1 MLTFS
6 LSGCGT
12 ANSPNASS
20 KDESKPGVLGNLFSS
35 AKPITVPEGTALSVV
50 LDQAISS
57 ADSHSGDAFDATVAE
72 PVVIGGKTAIPKGAR
87 ATGRVVDAHAAGH
100 LEGVPR
106 LELALESVEVGGKTY
121 DIQTDAAR
129 RSGQNHNKH
138 NLVFIGGGTAAG
150 ALIGGVAGGGKGALI
165 GSLIGAG
172 GGTAA
177 AAATGKKDIH
187 LPAET
192 RLTFQLGQPVTIQV
206 KS

>member
-1 MLTFS
+1 
-6 LSGCGT
+6 
-12 ANSPNASS
+12 
-20 KDESKPGVLGNLFSS
+20 
-35 AKPITVPEGTALSVV
+35 LSVV
-50 LDQAISS
+50 LDQSVSS
-57 ADSHSGDAFDATVAE
+57 ADSHAGDTFDATVVQ
-72 PVVIGGKTAIPKGAR
+72 PVVIGGKTVIPKDAR
-87 ATGRVVDAHAAGH
+87 VKGRVVDAHAAGH

-106 LELALESVEVGGKTY
+106 LELALDSVEVGGKSY
-121 DIQTDAAR
+121 DIQTNASR

-138 NLVFIGGGTAAG
+138 NLIFIGGGTAAG

-177 AAATGKKDIH
+177 AAATGKKDIR